1 MFLKQYAWKLTIRR
15 YRDNITQII
24 CMYTFHVT
32 LYQDV
37 LIDIIT
43 GIFINNV
50 LVKIIFY
57 NQYISL
63 STLIKKMFTDNG
75 KILKKSMRLEK

>member
-1 MFLKQYAWKLTIRR
+1 MFLKQHAWKLTIRR

-57 NQYISL
+57 NHISPL
-63 STLIKKMFTDNG
+63 KHINKKDVY
-75 KILKKSMRLEK
+75 R